1 MAKIKPTTTEKQVS
15 LRIDLVEFFGMPVK
29 SEGIRQLIA
38 DDLIQKIQDRTL
50 SGYGVK
56 NGERTRLK
64 RLTKKYADKVGKP
77 LTPVNLE
84 LSGDMLNSITLIDST
99 RNWIEIGINDEK
111 QAPKAHGHQTGQ
123 HGKGPLPVR
132 PFMGLLET
140 DVSKLASKYRKE
152 IEKAGYKKASEFL
165 DQQAE
170 NVSSVGISRQDILD
184 ALASLNKISVEGS

>member
-15 LRIDLVEFFGMPVK
+15 LRIDLIEMFGLPVK
-29 SEGIRQLIA
+29 SADIRQLIA

-50 SGYGVK
+50 SGYGVD
-56 NGERTRLK
+56 NGRTVRLK
-64 RLTKKYADKVGKP
+64 KLTKKYADKVGKP

-123 HGKGPLPVR
+123 YGAGPLPKR
-132 PFMGLLET
+132 PFMGLIDSDLT
-140 DVSKLASKYRKE
+140 KLVPKYKKE
-152 IEKAGYKKASEFL
+152 VESAGYKKASEFL

>member
-64 RLTKKYADKVGKP
+64 RLTQKYADKVGKP

-99 RNWIEIGINDEK
+99 RNWIEIGINDDK

-123 HGKGPLPVR
+123 YGKGPLPER

-165 DQQAE
+165 DQQKE